1 MAAFLYSEAG
11 ASNAEGNTNH
21 SGARTAGG
29 RPWRPRAVLAL
40 VGLIRARP
48 GRPLPPWLRVLGT
61 EGGVPVYGGT
71 VYCQHAILEY
81 GFIDQ

>member
-1 MAAFLYSEAG
+1 MAS
-11 ASNAEGNTNH
+11 ASLAVCGCWDDPEGP
-21 SGARTAGG
+21 G
-29 RPWRPRAVLAL
+29 RPFRRGVRVL
-40 VGLIRARP
+40 GDDPARP

-61 EGGVPVYGGT
+61 GGVPVYGGI